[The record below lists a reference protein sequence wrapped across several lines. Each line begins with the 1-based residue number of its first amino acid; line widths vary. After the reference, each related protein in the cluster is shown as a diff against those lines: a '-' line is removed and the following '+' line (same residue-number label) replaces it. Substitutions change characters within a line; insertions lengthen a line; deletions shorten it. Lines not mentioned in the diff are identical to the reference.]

1 MAPKGLKIRPPFLL
15 LLLFLSLFSTPQR
28 TEALVGIGQWRVIAS
43 LSHSL
48 MNRVANVRAERG
60 DLEGA
65 NRARKIA
72 SKMEGGLGLGFGF
85 WSVGWD
91 YAKNYAWRSRDV
103 ESSNEILRAVSDAN
117 ELLGLLKE
125 LGGVESEKGRA
136 KWVYQNYQRVLDASK
151 SILRRL
157 LVVFARSVSFAY
169 AKEPFIDWYL
179 WKTASFWKFP
189 VMFFSWKRNWW
200 LVCRKDWFFFSE
212 QCFCDLGVVAEM
224 IEVEDPQTQMISTEI
239 WIVQNNSPMVIW

>member
-1 MAPKGLKIRPPFLL
+1 MAPKGLKIRPPFL

-72 SKMEGGLGLGFGF
+72 SKMEGGLGLGLGF

-125 LGGVESEKGRA
+125 LGGVESEKERA

-157 LVVFARSVSFAY
+157 LVVFARSG
-169 AKEPFIDWYL
+169 PL
-179 WKTASFWKFP
+179 
-189 VMFFSWKRNWW
+189 R
-200 LVCRKDWFFFSE
+200 
-212 QCFCDLGVVAEM
+212 
-224 IEVEDPQTQMISTEI
+224 EI
-239 WIVQNNSPMVIW
+239 VLIVQKEADGDLLRDCLEVGVNDLKGLLKVAKDIGLNFLSSPSRSSHPSDEL

>member
-1 MAPKGLKIRPPFLL
+1 
-15 LLLFLSLFSTPQR
+15 
-28 TEALVGIGQWRVIAS
+28 
-43 LSHSL
+43 

-72 SKMEGGLGLGFGF
+72 SKMEGGLGLGLGF

-91 YAKNYAWRSRDV
+91 YAKNYAWRSTDV

-125 LGGVESEKGRA
+125 LGGVESEKERA

-169 AKEPFIDWYL
+169 AKEPFID
-179 WKTASFWKFP
+179 
-189 VMFFSWKRNWW
+189 
-200 LVCRKDWFFFSE
+200 
-212 QCFCDLGVVAEM
+212 
-224 IEVEDPQTQMISTEI
+224 
-239 WIVQNNSPMVIW
+239 